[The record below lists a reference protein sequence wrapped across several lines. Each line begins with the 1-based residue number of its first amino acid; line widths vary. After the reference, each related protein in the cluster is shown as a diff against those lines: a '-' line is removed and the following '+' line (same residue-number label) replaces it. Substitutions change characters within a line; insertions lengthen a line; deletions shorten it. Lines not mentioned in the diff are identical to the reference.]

1 MKHEALTGK
10 IIQCF
15 YTVYNQLG
23 YGFLESVYQKAML
36 IEEGKQ
42 GLLVESEVPI
52 SVYYDDKVIG
62 EFYADQI
69 VERLVI
75 VEFKAVKALLP
86 EHEAQLLNYLNA
98 TNCEVGLLFNFG
110 PQPQFDRKVYDNEK
124 KRYRN
129 MKNGL
134 SIS

>member
-15 YTVYNQLG
+15 YSVYNQLG

-42 GLLVESEVPI
+42 GLLVETQVPI

-62 EFYADQI
+62 EFFADQI

-75 VEFKAVKALLP
+75 VEFKAVKSLLP

-98 TNCEVGLLFNFG
+98 TSCEVGLLFNFG

-124 KRYRN
+124 KRYRIL
-129 MKNGL
+129 KDGL
-134 SIS
+134 SKS

>member
-86 EHEAQLLNYLNA
+86 EHEAS
-98 TNCEVGLLFNFG
+98 TT
-110 PQPQFDRKVYDNEK
+110 
-124 KRYRN
+124 
-129 MKNGL
+129 
-134 SIS
+134 

>member
-15 YTVYNQLG
+15 YSVYNQLG

-42 GLLVESEVPI
+42 GLLVETEVPI

-62 EFYADQI
+62 EFFADQI

-75 VEFKAVKALLP
+75 VEFKAAKSLLP

-98 TNCEVGLLFNFG
+98 TSCEVGLLFNFG
-110 PQPQFDRKVYDNEK
+110 PQPQFDRKVFDNEK
-124 KRYRN
+124 KRYRIL
-129 MKNGL
+129 KDGF
-134 SIS
+134 SKS

>member
-15 YTVYNQLG
+15 YSVYNQLG

-42 GLLVESEVPI
+42 GLLVETQVPI

-62 EFYADQI
+62 EFLQTRSWRDSSS
-69 VERLVI
+69 
-75 VEFKAVKALLP
+75 
-86 EHEAQLLNYLNA
+86 LNSR
-98 TNCEVGLLFNFG
+98 
-110 PQPQFDRKVYDNEK
+110 Q
-124 KRYRN
+124 
-129 MKNGL
+129 
-134 SIS
+134 